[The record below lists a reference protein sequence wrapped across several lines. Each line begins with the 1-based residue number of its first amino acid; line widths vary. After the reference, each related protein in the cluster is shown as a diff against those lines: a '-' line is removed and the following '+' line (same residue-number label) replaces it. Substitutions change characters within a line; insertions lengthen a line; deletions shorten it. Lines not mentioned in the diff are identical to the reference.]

1 MAYTDERV
9 EKLRARGVRKLLVLT
24 PGFLADCIETLDE
37 IGNEVRE
44 AFEHAGGEKFAT
56 VPCLNDSAE
65 AIDMLERL
73 VRRELAGW
81 R

>member
-1 MAYTDERV
+1 MK
-9 EKLRARGVRKLLVLT
+9 KLAAAGVRRIVVLT

-56 VPCLNDSAE
+56 VPCLNDSPE